1 MTLNFNE
8 IEKNGR
14 ITLQII
20 ANNDFLIKEESVTP
34 GYHKRFAENLN
45 SMYNI
50 FGRHI
55 TEIKYAHT
63 VNLTENNTEVIEEIE
78 RRIQEILEKN
88 KALSTDINKAL

>member
-1 MTLNFNE
+1 
-8 IEKNGR
+8 
-14 ITLQII
+14 
-20 ANNDFLIKEESVTP
+20 
-34 GYHKRFAENLN
+34 
-45 SMYNI
+45 MYNI
-50 FGRHI
+50 FGWHI